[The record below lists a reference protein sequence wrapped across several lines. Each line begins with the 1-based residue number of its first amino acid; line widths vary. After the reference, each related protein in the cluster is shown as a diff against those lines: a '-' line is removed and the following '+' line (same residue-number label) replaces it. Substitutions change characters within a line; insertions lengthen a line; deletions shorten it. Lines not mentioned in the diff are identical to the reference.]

1 MYVMCVFLC
10 KQKTAY
16 EVRISDW
23 SSDVCSSDLDDAA
36 TVDAKWREA
45 LHVLHAEPAA
55 YDTALAHDLFQ
66 HIAGGGQRDGEADA
80 VGVGPALGEHCG
92 IDADQMAQGVDQC
105 TAGVAAIDRGVG
117 LDEVLERG
125 DMQLDAAERGN
136 DEIGKAN
143 S

>member
-1 MYVMCVFLC
+1 MVGRAARMH
-10 KQKTAY
+10 AN
-16 EVRISDW
+16 D
-23 SSDVCSSDLDDAA
+23 DDAA

-80 VGVGPALGEHCG
+80 VGVGHALGEHCG

-105 TAGVAAIDRGVG
+105 TRSEEHTSELKSLMRISNAAFC
-117 LDEVLERG
+117 L
-125 DMQLDAAERGN
+125 Q
-136 DEIGKAN
+136 K
-143 S
+143 